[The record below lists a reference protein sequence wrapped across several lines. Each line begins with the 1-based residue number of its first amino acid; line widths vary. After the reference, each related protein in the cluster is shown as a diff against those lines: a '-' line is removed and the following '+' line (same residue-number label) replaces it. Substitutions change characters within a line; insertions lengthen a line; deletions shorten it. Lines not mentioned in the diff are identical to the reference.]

1 MVSAPPCVRVNALER
16 YVALPDP
23 SYRWKAVA
31 ALPGSGYTT
40 HLLELVSQ
48 RWRDESEVDRP
59 RWQHW
64 LSLVVPDE
72 IANDTALL
80 VIAGG
85 SNDKPAPAR
94 ANPLL
99 AIAAIMTRSVTAEL
113 RMVPNQPL
121 TFAGET
127 GPRAEDGIIAYSWDK
142 YLRTG
147 DETWPLRLPMTKSV
161 VRAMDAITGF
171 RRSPA
176 SGGVEIGRF
185 VLAGASKRGWTAWTA
200 AAVDRRVA
208 AVVPVVIDLLNIEAS
223 FEHHYRAYGFWA
235 PAIAAYQASG
245 IMRWA
250 GTAELASLLVI
261 EDPFA
266 YRAKLSMP
274 KFVINST
281 GDQYFLP
288 DSSRFYFGAL
298 IGEKYLRYVPN
309 TDHSLKG
316 SDARESVL
324 AFYHAIVGGQ
334 PRPSFS
340 WSFVPNGVIEIETA
354 TRPLAAVL
362 WQAANPEAR
371 DFRLEA
377 IGPAYRSSTL
387 EADGDGIFRAR
398 VPEPTRGW
406 VAYFVELTFA
416 SGGPFPFKFTTD
428 IRVLPETLPSG
439 PPPEM
444 TAVAREEAEI
454 ADQTPPRAAAP
465 PTRALGPANGSA
477 ELFARPRPT

>member
-1 MVSAPPCVRVNALER
+1 MVSAPPDLGLTPLER

-31 ALPGSGYTT
+31 ALPGGGYTT

-48 RWRDESEVDRP
+48 CWRNESEVDRP
-59 RWQHW
+59 RWQHQ
-64 LSLVVPDE
+64 LRLVVPDE

-85 SNDKPAPAR
+85 SNDKPAPAQ

-99 AIAAIMTRSVTAEL
+99 AIAAMMTRSVTAEL

-127 GPRAEDGIIAYSWDK
+127 DPRAEDGIIAYSWDK

-171 RRSPA
+171 CRSRA
-176 SGGVEIGRF
+176 GGGVEIGRF

-235 PAIAAYQASG
+235 PAIRSLSG
-245 IMRWA
+245 VRHHA
-250 GTAELASLLVI
+250 LGGYAELASLLEI

-266 YRAKLSMP
+266 YRDRLGLP
-274 KFVINST
+274 KFVVNSA

-288 DSSRFYFGAL
+288 DSSRFYFDAL

-324 AFYHAIVGGQ
+324 AFYHAIVAGR
-334 PRPSFS
+334 PRPKFS
-340 WSFVPNGVIEIETA
+340 WSFAPNGVIEVKTA
-354 TRPLAAVL
+354 ARPLAAVL
-362 WQAANPEAR
+362 WQATNPEAR
-371 DFRLEA
+371 DFRLET

-387 EADGDGIFRAR
+387 ESSGNGTYTAR
-398 VPEPTRGW
+398 VPTPARGW

-416 SGGPFPFKFTTD
+416 SRGPFPFKFTTEV
-428 IRVLPETLPSG
+428 RVAPETLPFG

-444 TAVAREEAEI
+444 MSVARETAETS
-454 ADQTPPRAAAP
+454 D
-465 PTRALGPANGSA
+465 
-477 ELFARPRPT
+477 